1 MTSPHESHESQQP
14 GEHSA
19 ELGSTGEFR
28 AFVAHNDD
36 PDEARARAAA
46 DPDGPRSRSTPAI
59 DEDNDREIRFSD
71 PTPPVRSEGSLRP
84 NVDLPPAELGS
95 TAQFRAFAGGE
106 SAAAEPADDATARP
120 GPAGAPAEA
129 RKHRTDVPSVPA
141 TANRGVGGAR
151 GLIVTAVAVV
161 LVVLVVVLL
170 FVLF

>member
-1 MTSPHESHESQQP
+1 MTSPHEPQQP

-59 DEDNDREIRFSD
+59 DADNDREIQFSD
-71 PTPPVRSEGSLRP
+71 PAPPVRSEGSLRP
-84 NVDLPPAELGS
+84 NVDVPPAELGS
-95 TAQFRAFAGGE
+95 TAQFRAFAEGE
-106 SAAAEPADDATARP
+106 SATAEPAHDAASHP
-120 GPAGAPAEA
+120 APAGAPTDTPE
-129 RKHRTDVPSVPA
+129 HRTDVPSVPV
-141 TANRGVGGAR
+141 TSTRGVGGVR